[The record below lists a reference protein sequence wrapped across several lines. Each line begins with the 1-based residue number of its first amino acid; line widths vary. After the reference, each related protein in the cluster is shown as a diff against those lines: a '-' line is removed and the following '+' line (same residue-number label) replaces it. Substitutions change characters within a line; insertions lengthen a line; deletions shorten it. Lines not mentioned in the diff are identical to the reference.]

1 MEITL
6 KKPKIETL
14 KVNIGDASVEIPL
27 GSALTVDEY
36 KQIGTFEGTIKFYS
50 KYIPKE
56 IAKNLTFAEYNQIT
70 EAWVEATRKASN
82 VNPGE

>member
-14 KVNIGDASVEIPL
+14 TVNIGDKSFEIPL

-36 KQIGTFEGTIKFYS
+36 KQIGTFEGTLKFYN
-50 KYIPKE
+50 KFIPKE

-70 EAWVEATRKASN
+70 EAWVEATKKASN
-82 VNPGE
+82 LNPGE

>member
-50 KYIPKE
+50 KYIPFFYPF
-56 IAKNLTFAEYNQIT
+56 AKNIA
-70 EAWVEATRKASN
+70 
-82 VNPGE
+82 

>member
-14 KVNIGDASVEIPL
+14 RVNIGDASVEIPL

-70 EAWVEATRKASN
+70 EAWVEATRNASN

>member
-6 KKPKIETL
+6 QKPKVETL
-14 KVNIGDASVEIPL
+14 KVNIGDTSIEIPL

-36 KQIGTFEGTIKFYS
+36 KQVGTFEGTIKFYN